1 ADLRPEDKLK
11 YVSQLAEKQGLAMI
25 GDGVND
31 APALARATVGIC
43 MGKVGS
49 TAAIDAADVV
59 LLHDNVESLGWL
71 VRKARQTQRIVK
83 QNLTLASLAILVAS
97 VPALAGWVPLWL
109 AVVMHEGG
117 TVLVGLNG
125 LRLLRK

>member
-1 ADLRPEDKLK
+1 LSM
-11 YVSQLAEKQGLAMI
+11 V

-59 LLHDNVESLGWL
+59 LLHDNIELLDWL
-71 VRKARQTQRIVK
+71 IGKARQTQAIVK
-83 QNLTLASLAILVAS
+83 QNLTVAALAIVIASL
-97 VPALAGWVPLWL
+97 PALGGYIPLWL

-117 TVLVGLNG
+117 TVLVGLNA